1 MEIGDKT
8 GRPTILT
15 VDDQELNLAILED
28 YLKPLGY
35 RVVKARNGTEAL
47 AQVKSEKPDIVLLD
61 IMMPDIDGYEVCRRV
76 KENPDSR
83 DIPVVMATSLEETE
97 DLVKALEY
105 GADEFLTKPVNEIEI
120 RARVKSLLK
129 KKTLNDQLKS
139 AYTHINNL
147 TAFAENKLAELTS
160 EAFRGDEAQRHLIE
174 RLLRIKPD
182 DIARPTHILLGRE
195 AGDGIVEGVLH
206 SFENGE
212 INRAQV
218 SGRVEKS
225 LGGINKYNVEDI
237 DLIECNS
244 QISGGDERCSYF
256 DKEIINK
263 IGVVKNFILCD
274 SKKADSLVVAFNYG
288 KEVTSHD
295 ADILRSFLLL
305 FHVFSTISGQLKEV
319 DGAFKYLVTALARA
333 AEANDEETG
342 NHIVRVNEYARLLA
356 EDMGMPPDFV
366 RDIGFFA
373 QMHDVGKIHIH
384 FSLLTKPGKLTDEEI
399 VMIKEHTTYG
409 AMILGEEPRLKMA
422 REIALGHHE
431 RYSGGGYPRDIKG
444 EENPISA
451 RIVALADI
459 YDALRSKR
467 SYKAAHSHQRAFE
480 IITIGDGKT
489 MPEHFDPRV
498 LEAFIRREKDFEGIY
513 NNLMDD
519 NVDSR

>member
-1 MEIGDKT
+1 MGIDDKT
-8 GRPTILT
+8 SRPTILT

-47 AQVKSEKPDIVLLD
+47 AQIKSEKPDIVLLD
-61 IMMPDIDGYEVCRRV
+61 IIMPDIDGYEVCRRV

-83 DIPVVMATSLEETE
+83 DIPVVMVTSLEETE

-139 AYTHINNL
+139 AYMHINNL
-147 TAFAENKLAELTS
+147 TAFAEHKLAELS
-160 EAFRGDEAQRHLIE
+160 SAAFRGDEAQKHLIE

-182 DIARPTHILLGRE
+182 DMARPTHILLGRE
-195 AGDGIVEGVLH
+195 TGDGLVEGVLYC
-206 SFENGE
+206 FEDRK
-212 INRAQV
+212 INMSPV

-225 LGGINKYNVEDI
+225 LGSVDKYRVEDI
-237 DLIECNS
+237 DFIECNS
-244 QISGGDERCSYF
+244 QISRGDECDSYF
-256 DKEIINK
+256 DKEIINR
-263 IGVVKNFILCD
+263 IGVIKNFILCD
-274 SKKADSLVVAFNYG
+274 FKKTDSLAAAFNYG
-288 KEVTSHD
+288 KEITSHD

-305 FHVFSTISGQLKEV
+305 SHVFSTISGQMDEI

-356 EDMGMPPDFV
+356 EEMRMPPDFV
-366 RDIGFFA
+366 KDIGFFA

-384 FSLLTKPGKLTDEEI
+384 FGLLRKPGKLTDEEGK
-399 VMIKEHTTYG
+399 VVREHTSYG

-431 RYSGGGYPRDIKG
+431 RYSGGGYPRGIKG
-444 EENPISA
+444 EEIPISG
-451 RIVALADI
+451 RIVAVADT
-459 YDALRSKR
+459 YDALRSER
-467 SYKAAHSHQRAFE
+467 SYKPAFPHQRAFE

-498 LEAFIRREKDFEGIY
+498 LEAFIRREKDFETIY
-513 NNLMDD
+513 NRLTD
-519 NVDSR
+519 NN